1 MTESVTNMQNRL
13 RATQSQTHELIQK
26 TNQLQAESNQL
37 QVQQQV
43 AQAFVGRF
51 QLSIDEHQQLYG
63 ANRDSPITSRF
74 FDVLAR
80 VQSIHAECRFLLQS
94 GYQTAALDIM
104 EEMTLHQEAALER
117 LYRWTQNHCRNI
129 DHTDDD
135 IGSLVMAAMNKLQDR
150 PVLFKYVVDEYAQ
163 ARRSVLVR
171 NFIDALTIGGPNGNP
186 KPIEMHAPDPKRYI
200 GDMFAWIHQAIP
212 TEKENLLMLFR
223 ECDRNDLTEQLQLAL
238 AHISDGICHPLKIRV
253 ETILTAEQ
261 DLIVLYAVSNLM
273 RFYQN
278 IIKNVSILADTFN
291 LKNLLTISIPRW

>member
-1 MTESVTNMQNRL
+1 MTSSVANMQTRL

-26 TNQLQAESNQL
+26 TNQLQAESQQL
-37 QVQQQV
+37 QVQQHV
-43 AQAFVGRF
+43 ANAFLERF
-51 QLSIDEHQQLYG
+51 QLTVEEHQQLYG
-63 ANRDSPITSRF
+63 ANRDSPITPLF
-74 FDVLAR
+74 FDVLLR
-80 VQSIHAECRFLLQS
+80 VQAIHTDCRVLLQS

-129 DHTDDD
+129 DTNET
-135 IGSLVMAAMNKLQDR
+135 IGALVISAMNKLQDR
-150 PVLFKYVVDEYAQ
+150 PVLFKYVVDEYVT

-212 TEKENLLMLFR
+212 TEKENLMMLFR
-223 ECDRNDLTEQLQLAL
+223 ECDKNDLTEQIQHAL

-278 IIKNVSILADTFN
+278 IIKNVSN
-291 LKNLLTISIPRW
+291 LGASLW